1 MTNTPQARPSL
12 EGPRRLLWS
21 IAAAAVLGI
30 LVMLLMGPPPT
41 WVSVVILGIVE
52 GVTEFLPIS
61 STAHLLITAD
71 LLGFTESIGGTFEI
85 FIQLGAILAVV
96 AFYARDLF
104 GQVKTVRTD
113 PNVRR
118 LWLGIVAAFM
128 PAAIVGLLLRDWIKT
143 VLFESPSLIAW
154 SLIVGGIVL
163 IAVERGPKRN
173 VNTQSLQQVTLPQA
187 IAIGCAQV
195 LALFPGVSRSGASM
209 VGGMLGGL
217 DRKTAT
223 AFSFYLAIPTLGA
236 ATIVD
241 LLGSLDL
248 ITGADIARLA
258 VGALVAMGVAWWCIA
273 WLLRYVSNHS
283 FVAFGVYRIVAGGV
297 ILVLVAAGVI

>member
-1 MTNTPQARPSL
+1 MSNATRVRPWL
-12 EGPRRLLWS
+12 EGPRRLLWG
-21 IAAAAVLGI
+21 IALLAVLGI
-30 LVMLLMGPPPT
+30 VLLLVMGPPNT

-71 LLGFTESIGGTFEI
+71 LLRFQESIGGTFEI

-96 AFYARDLF
+96 SFYARDLF
-104 GQVKTVRTD
+104 GQVRTVRSD

-118 LWLGIVAAFM
+118 LWLGIVAAFF
-128 PAAIVGLLLRDWIKT
+128 PAAIIGLLLRDWIKT

-163 IAVERGPKRN
+163 IIVERGPKRS
-173 VNTQSLQQVTLPQA
+173 VTTTSLQQITLLQA
-187 IAIGCAQV
+187 IAIGFVQV

-248 ITGADIARLA
+248 ITSGDVARLT
-258 VGALVAMGVAWWCIA
+258 VGALVAMAVAWWCIS

-283 FVAFGVYRIVAGGV
+283 FVAFGIYRILAGIA
-297 ILVLVAAGVI
+297 ILGLVAAGIL

>member
-1 MTNTPQARPSL
+1 MTNATRVRPSL
-12 EGPRRLLWS
+12 AGPRRLVWS
-21 IAAAAVLGI
+21 IAFAAVLGFVLL
-30 LVMLLMGPPPT
+30 LVLGPPNT

-52 GVTEFLPIS
+52 GITEFLPIS
-61 STAHLLITAD
+61 STGHLLITAD
-71 LLGFTESIGGTFEI
+71 LLNFQESIGGTFEI

-104 GQVKTVRTD
+104 GQVRTVRTD
-113 PNVRR
+113 PDVRR
-118 LWLGIVAAFM
+118 LWLGILAAFM
-128 PAAIVGLLLRDWIKT
+128 PAAVIGLLLRDWIKA

-154 SLIVGGIVL
+154 SLIVGGVVL
-163 IAVERGPKRN
+163 IAVEKGLKRPPT
-173 VNTQSLQQVTLPQA
+173 TQSLQQITLRQA
-187 IAIGCAQV
+187 IAIGFVQV

-223 AFSFYLAIPTLGA
+223 AFSFYLAIPTLGG

-248 ITGADIARLA
+248 ITPADVARLA
-258 VGALVAMGVAWWCIA
+258 VGTLVSMAVAWWCIA

-283 FVAFGVYRIVAGGV
+283 FVAFGVYRILAGMT
-297 ILVLVAAGVI
+297 ILGLVMAGIL

>member
-1 MTNTPQARPSL
+1 MTNTPRARPSL

-21 IAAAAVLGI
+21 IAAAAVLGV

-163 IAVERGPKRN
+163 IAVERGPKRT
-173 VNTQSLQQVTLPQA
+173 VNTQSLQQITLPQA

>member
-1 MTNTPQARPSL
+1 MTNATRARPSL
-12 EGPRRLLWS
+12 DGSRRTLLG
-21 IAAAAVLGI
+21 IALIAVLGFA
-30 LVMLLMGPPPT
+30 LLAVMGPPTT

-52 GVTEFLPIS
+52 GITEFLPIS
-61 STAHLLITAD
+61 STGHLLIAAD
-71 LLGFTESIGGTFEI
+71 LLRFEESIGGTFEI

-96 AFYARDLF
+96 AYYARDLF
-104 GQVKTVRTD
+104 AQVRTVRTD
-113 PNVRR
+113 PAVRR
-118 LWLGIVAAFM
+118 LWLGILAAFM
-128 PAAIVGLLLRDWIKT
+128 PAAIIGLLLRDWIKS

-154 SLIVGGIVL
+154 SLILGGVVL
-163 IAVERGPKRN
+163 IIVEKGPKRTTT
-173 VNTQSLQQVTLPQA
+173 TQSLEQITLRQA
-187 IAIGCAQV
+187 IAIGFIQV
-195 LALFPGVSRSGASM
+195 LALIPGVSRSGASM

-248 ITGADIARLA
+248 ITSADIARLA
-258 VGALVAMGVAWWCIA
+258 VGALVAMAVAWWCIA

-283 FVAFGVYRIVAGGV
+283 FVAFGVYRILAGIV
-297 ILVLVAAGVI
+297 ILGLVMAGIL